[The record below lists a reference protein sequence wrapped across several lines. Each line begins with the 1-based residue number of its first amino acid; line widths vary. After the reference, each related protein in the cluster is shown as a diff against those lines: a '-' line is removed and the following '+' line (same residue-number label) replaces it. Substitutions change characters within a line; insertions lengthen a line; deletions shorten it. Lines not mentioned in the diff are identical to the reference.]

1 MRDFHSALPDL
12 LRHPTHSAELTTPT
26 FASICCVFS
35 ALLGSGFGATS
46 AFVTLL
52 RRKIS
57 HIARD
62 LREGWSLVME
72 LKEAYLDR
80 VLGEVEDL
88 SSRVSELKGRF
99 AKQKVSVKLEHYW
112 ELEYVRTRFTEFK
125 RRVEDLEEARDG
137 ELERFQESVE
147 IAWKDLIHA
156 METLLTA
163 LP

>member
-1 MRDFHSALPDL
+1 MAYFQRITGFVLWRNICICSCHYG
-12 LRHPTHSAELTTPT
+12 
-26 FASICCVFS
+26 ASV
-35 ALLGSGFGATS
+35 TS
-46 AFVTLL
+46 LVTL
-52 RRKIS
+52 
-57 HIARD
+57 
-62 LREGWSLVME
+62 REDWSLVME

-125 RRVEDLEEARDG
+125 RRVEDLENAEDG
-137 ELERFQESVE
+137 ELDRFQDSVE
-147 IAWKDLIHA
+147 IAWKDLIQA
-156 METLLTA
+156 METLLAA

>member
-1 MRDFHSALPDL
+1 
-12 LRHPTHSAELTTPT
+12 
-26 FASICCVFS
+26 
-35 ALLGSGFGATS
+35 
-46 AFVTLL
+46 
-52 RRKIS
+52 
-57 HIARD
+57 
-62 LREGWSLVME
+62 ME

-125 RRVEDLEEARDG
+125 RRVEDLEDGDEG
-137 ELERFQESVE
+137 ELVRFQESVE

-156 METLLTA
+156 METLLAA

>member
-1 MRDFHSALPDL
+1 
-12 LRHPTHSAELTTPT
+12 
-26 FASICCVFS
+26 
-35 ALLGSGFGATS
+35 
-46 AFVTLL
+46 
-52 RRKIS
+52 
-57 HIARD
+57 
-62 LREGWSLVME
+62 ME

-125 RRVEDLEEARDG
+125 RRVEDLEEAQDG
-137 ELERFQESVE
+137 ELNRFQESVE